1 LNFGD
6 QLVIEYD
13 FLGTAELLLNDDGAT
28 VAATTLP
35 LETLDKYDVVLPN
48 AASFTLVFGDQLVI
62 EYDFLGI
69 AELPLHDAGAT
80 VGAAK
85 LPVPLAT
92 LDKYDVV
99 LPVAASFTLVF
110 GDQLIIEY
118 DFLGIAELPVHDAGA
133 TVGAAKLPVPLD
145 TLDKYDVVLP
155 VAASFTLVFGDQLVI
170 EYDFLGIAELPVHDA
185 GATVGATTL
194 PVPLDTLDKYDVV
207 LPVAASF
214 NLVFGDQ
221 LVIEYDFL
229 GIAELPVHDAGTTV
243 GAAKL
248 TVPLAT
254 LDKYDVVLPVAASF
268 TLVFGD
274 QLVIE
279 YDFLGIAELPVH
291 DAGATVGAA
300 KLPVPLDTL
309 DKYDVV
315 LPVVA
320 SFTLHFGDQLVIA
333 YDFLGTAELLLN
345 DDGAT
350 VGAATFPLDTLDK

>member
-1 LNFGD
+1 
-6 QLVIEYD
+6 
-13 FLGTAELLLNDDGAT
+13 LGTSELPFNDDGAT
-28 VAATTLP
+28 DGATTLP
-35 LETLDKYDVVLPN
+35 LETLDKYDVVLPV

-85 LPVPLAT
+85 LTVPLAT

-110 GDQLIIEY
+110 GDQLVIEN
-118 DFLGIAELPVHDAGA
+118 DFFGIAELRVHDAGA
-133 TVGAAKLPVPLD
+133 TVGAAKLTVPLATLDKYDVVLPVAASFTLVFGDQLVIEYDFLGTAALPLNDDGVTDGATTLPLD

-185 GATVGATTL
+185 GATVGA
-194 PVPLDTLDKYDVV
+194 
-207 LPVAASF
+207 
-214 NLVFGDQ
+214 
-221 LVIEYDFL
+221 
-229 GIAELPVHDAGTTV
+229 
-243 GAAKL
+243 AKL

-279 YDFLGIAELPVH
+279 YDFLGIAELPLH
-291 DAGATVGAA
+291 DAGATVGATT
-300 KLPVPLDTL
+300 LPVPLDTL

-320 SFTLHFGDQLVIA
+320 SFTLDFGDQLVIE
-333 YDFLGTAELLLN
+333 YDFLGTTELLLN